1 MNTPLPLTALE
12 GKLEQITY
20 FNKETLYTIAKL
32 KTGNTDNLVTVVGFM
47 GGVSPGEALRIK
59 GTWETHPKYGQQ
71 FRIKSYDVTLPASVE
86 GIRNYLQSGI
96 IKGIGPMMAGRMV
109 KHFGADTLNVIE
121 DCPKKLLEVEGI
133 GKTKATSISNAW
145 KNHHAIRSLMQFLQE
160 AGVKT
165 SYSSILLKEYGMDAL
180 KIIQSNPYRLAND
193 IPGIGFYAADTI
205 ALSLGKSEN
214 EPERVRA
221 CIIHLMQQFTNDGHV
236 FAYMDQLT
244 ARCKNL
250 FQIDSET
257 TEEAIEDLS
266 ASGDLIIENKA
277 EAPDKKA
284 VYLKALHQAEAGLA
298 NRLKALLSVP
308 VVPQGID
315 PEQISNEVLKKL
327 AIKLSQEQL
336 NVLEKIF
343 FYRAVIITGG
353 PGTGKTTLI
362 RSINAVFEAL
372 GNQISLAAPTGRAAR
387 RLAEL
392 THRDAKTIHRLLGY
406 NFKDNLFD
414 KNQYNPLDAD
424 AVIIDEASMVD
435 TYLMFHLLNAIPM
448 TSMLIMVG
456 DVFQLPSVGPGNVLD
471 DMIKSDIIPVFYL
484 KKIFRQ
490 ARESSIILN
499 AHRVLKG
506 EFPLLKHINEAT
518 DLSEFYFIKQNN
530 PEKVVSTI
538 VELCTR
544 AVPERFG
551 FDPIK
556 EVQVLTPMHKGVV
569 GTINLNQV
577 LQKVLN
583 PSTVMINAIN
593 NSFKLGDKVMHLKN
607 NYQKEVFNGDIG
619 TIISI
624 DSKKE
629 ELSVDYY
636 GRAVSYD
643 FTETDELS
651 LAYAISVHKSQGSE
665 YPAVIIPLMT
675 HHYALLQRNLL
686 YTAITRGEKL
696 VILIGMKKALDI
708 ALKNDRPRQRLSML
722 ADRLRGCSSSPR
734 YAP

>member
-1 MNTPLPLTALE
+1 MKMNPSLPLTALE

-86 GIRNYLQSGI
+86 GIGSYLQSGI
-96 IKGIGPMMAGRMV
+96 IKGIGPMMASRMV
-109 KHFGADTLNVIE
+109 KRFGADTLNVIE
-121 DCPKKLLEVEGI
+121 NCPEKLLEVEGI

-180 KIIQSNPYRLAND
+180 KIIQSNPYCLAND

-205 ALSLGKSEN
+205 ALSLGKLEN

-221 CIIHLMQQFTNDGHV
+221 CIIHLMQQSTNDGHV

-277 EAPDKKA
+277 ELPDKKA
-284 VYLKALHQAEAGLA
+284 VYLKTLHHAEAGLA
-298 NRLKALLSVP
+298 NRLKAFLSVP

-315 PEQISNEVLKKL
+315 SEQISNEVLKKL

-336 NVLEKIF
+336 NVLEKLF

-372 GNQISLAAPTGRAAR
+372 GKQISLAAPTGRAAR

-414 KNQYNPLDAD
+414 KNQDNPLDAD

-471 DMIKSDIIPVFYL
+471 DMIKSGVIPVFYL

-490 ARESSIILN
+490 ARESSIVLN

-506 EFPLLKHINEAT
+506 EFPLLKHINEPT
-518 DLSEFYFIKQNN
+518 DLSEFYFIEQNN
-530 PEKVVSTI
+530 PEKVLSTI

-551 FDPIK
+551 FNPVNEI
-556 EVQVLTPMHKGVV
+556 QVLTPMHKGVV
-569 GTINLNQV
+569 GTINLNQM
-577 LQKVLN
+577 LQKALN
-583 PSTVMINAIN
+583 PTPVIINAIN

-624 DSKKE
+624 DGKKE
-629 ELSVDYY
+629 ELSVDFY
-636 GRAVSYD
+636 GRTVSYD
-643 FTETDELS
+643 FTETGELS

-696 VILIGMKKALDI
+696 VIVIGMKKALDI
-708 ALKNDRPRQRLSML
+708 ALKNDKPRRRLSML
-722 ADRLRGCSSSPR
+722 ADRLSTYRLSDK
-734 YAP
+734 

>member
-32 KTGNTDNLVTVVGFM
+32 KIGNTDNFVTVVGFM
-47 GGVSPGEALRIK
+47 GGVSPGETLKIM
-59 GTWETHPKYGQQ
+59 GEWETHPKYGQQ

-86 GIRNYLQSGI
+86 GIRNYLRSGI
-96 IKGIGPMMAGRMV
+96 IKGIGPMMASRMV
-109 KHFGADTLNVIE
+109 NRFGAKALDVIE
-121 DCPKKLLEVEGI
+121 DHPEKLLEVEGI
-133 GKTKATSISNAW
+133 GKTKAASISNAW
-145 KNHHAIRSLMQFLQE
+145 KDHHAIRNLMQFLQE

-165 SYSSILLKEYGMDAL
+165 SYSSILLKEYGIDAL
-180 KIIQSNPYRLAND
+180 KIIQSNPYRMAND
-193 IPGIGFYAADTI
+193 IPGIGFYVADTI
-205 ALSLGKSEN
+205 ALSLGKLEN

-221 CIIHLMQQFTNDGHV
+221 CIIHLMQQFTNEGHV

-266 ASGDLIIENKA
+266 ASGELVIENKA
-277 EAPDKKA
+277 EVPDKKV
-284 VYLKALHQAEAGLA
+284 VYLKTLHQAEAGLA

-308 VVPQGID
+308 VLPRGID
-315 PEQISNEVLKKL
+315 TEQISNEVLKKL

-343 FYRAVIITGG
+343 SYRAVIITGG

-362 RSINAVFEAL
+362 RSINAVFEVL
-372 GNQISLAAPTGRAAR
+372 GKQISLAAPTGRAAR
-387 RLAEL
+387 RLSEL
-392 THRDAKTIHRLLGY
+392 THRDAKTVHRLLGY

-414 KNQYNPLDAD
+414 KNQNNPLDAD
-424 AVIIDEASMVD
+424 AVIIDETSMVD

-448 TSMLIMVG
+448 TSTLIMVG

-471 DMIKSDIIPVFYL
+471 DMIKSGIIPVFYL

-490 ARESSIILN
+490 ARESSIVLN

-518 DLSEFYFIKQNN
+518 DLSEFYFLEQNS

-551 FDPIK
+551 FDPVK
-556 EVQVLTPMHKGVV
+556 EIQVLTPMHKGAV
-569 GTINLNQV
+569 GTINLNQA
-577 LQKVLN
+577 LQKGLN
-583 PSTVMINAIN
+583 PNPGRINAVDS
-593 NSFKLGDKVMHLKN
+593 SFKPGDKVMHLKN

-629 ELSVDYY
+629 ELSVDFY
-636 GRAVSYD
+636 GREVSYD
-643 FTETDELS
+643 FTETGELS

-675 HHYALLQRNLL
+675 QHYALLQRNLL

-696 VILIGMKKALDI
+696 VILIGVKKALDI
-708 ALKNDRPRQRLSML
+708 ALKNDKPRQRLSML
-722 ADRLRGCSSSPR
+722 ADRLS
-734 YAP
+734 

>member
-1 MNTPLPLTALE
+1 LNTSLPLTVLE

-20 FNKETLYTIAKL
+20 FNKETLYIIAKL
-32 KTGNTDNLVTVVGFM
+32 KPGNTDNLVTVVGFM
-47 GGVSPGEALRIK
+47 GGVSPGEALKIM
-59 GTWETHPKYGQQ
+59 GEWETHPKYGQQ
-71 FRIKSYDVTLPASVE
+71 FRIKSYNVTLPASVE
-86 GIRNYLQSGI
+86 GIRNYLKSGI
-96 IKGIGPMMAGRMV
+96 IKGIGPMMAGRLV
-109 KHFGADTLNVIE
+109 KRFGADTLNVIE
-121 DCPKKLLEVEGI
+121 NCPEKLLEVEGI
-133 GKTKATSISNAW
+133 GKTKAASISNAW
-145 KNHHAIRSLMQFLQE
+145 KDHHAIRSLMQFLQE

-165 SYSSILLKEYGMDAL
+165 SYSAILLKEYGLDAL
-180 KIIQSNPYRLAND
+180 NIIQSNPYCLAND
-193 IPGIGFYAADTI
+193 IPGIGFYMADAI
-205 ALSLGKSEN
+205 ALKLGKLEN
-214 EPERVRA
+214 EPERAGA
-221 CIIHLMQQFTNDGHV
+221 CIIHLIQQSANDGHV
-236 FAYMDQLT
+236 FAYLDQLT

-250 FQIDSET
+250 FQIESEAA
-257 TEEAIEDLS
+257 EQAIEDLS
-266 ASGDLIIENKA
+266 ASGELIIENKV
-277 EAPDKKA
+277 EVPDKKGDKKA

-315 PEQISNEVLKKL
+315 TEQISNEVLKKL

-343 FYRAVIITGG
+343 SHRAVIITGG

-362 RSINAVFEAL
+362 RSINAVFKTL
-372 GNQISLAAPTGRAAR
+372 GKQISLAAPTGRAAR

-414 KNQYNPLDAD
+414 KNRDNPLDAD

-490 ARESSIILN
+490 ARESSIVLN

-506 EFPLLKHINEAT
+506 EFPLLKHINEPA
-518 DLSEFYFIKQNN
+518 DISEFYFIEQNN

-538 VELCTR
+538 AELCTR
-544 AVPERFG
+544 AIPERFG
-551 FDPIK
+551 FDPVK

-583 PSTVMINAIN
+583 PNPVTINAVN
-593 NSFKLGDKVMHLKN
+593 NSFKPGDKVMHLKN

-619 TIISI
+619 TVISI

-629 ELSVDYY
+629 ELSVDFY

-643 FTETDELS
+643 FTETGELS

-675 HHYALLQRNLL
+675 QHYALLQRNLL

-722 ADRLRGCSSSPR
+722 ADRLSTGKC
-734 YAP
+734 